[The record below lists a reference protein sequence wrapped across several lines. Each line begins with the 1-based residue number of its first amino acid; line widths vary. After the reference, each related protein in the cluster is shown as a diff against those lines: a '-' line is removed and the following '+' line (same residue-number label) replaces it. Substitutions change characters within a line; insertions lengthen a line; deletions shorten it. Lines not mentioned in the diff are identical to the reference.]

1 MRTETTNPNSM
12 QSELSSGAVKQR
24 TKRTG
29 GLPAA
34 VAYRGEIIS
43 IDRGEGG
50 WTASTQRHDATG
62 KLLAACAFWCPRRA
76 LAILLAK
83 VFVDGNAAHSL

>member
-1 MRTETTNPNSM
+1 MRTESITPSSM
-12 QSELSSGAVKQR
+12 QSEVSTGVAKQR
-24 TKRTG
+24 ITRTSQ
-29 GLPAA
+29 PAA
-34 VAYRGEIIS
+34 VAYRGEMIR

-50 WTASTQRHDATG
+50 WTASTQRHDARG

-83 VFVDGNAAHSL
+83 AFVDGNAAHSL